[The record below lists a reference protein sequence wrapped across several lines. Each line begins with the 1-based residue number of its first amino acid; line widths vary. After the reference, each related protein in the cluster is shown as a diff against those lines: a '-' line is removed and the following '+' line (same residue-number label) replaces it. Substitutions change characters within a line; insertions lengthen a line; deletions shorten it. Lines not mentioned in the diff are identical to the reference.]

1 MHEDLDAPPEAKPA
15 PILIVDDKPAN
26 LLALESVLEP
36 LRRPIVCASSG
47 EAALRAVLET
57 DFAVI
62 LMDVRMP
69 DLDGMETA
77 SLIRERERSCQVPI
91 IFVTAEP
98 SDLDQIRHAYA
109 LGGVDYMIKPF
120 DPLIVRS
127 KVGAFVQ
134 LYEQAEALR
143 RHALLLAAESGRR
156 VMAER
161 MVQSKDLSIG
171 ILGHDL
177 RSPLAVIQTGLDLLK
192 ASPQNVEHMTLLGR
206 MDRSV
211 VRMERMVGDI
221 LDFARAN
228 AGGGMRVAP
237 EPGNLE
243 ETVRDHIDDLRAS
256 HRTREIQLESKGS
269 LHGTYDPGRIAQV
282 VCNLVGNALQHSK
295 DGVTRVVLDGSAGER
310 LRLEVSNPGTISAET
325 IPQLFE
331 PFRRG
336 DDSSNGLGLGLYI
349 VREIARA
356 HDGIVEVEVDRAKAV
371 TTFVFEFPRVP
382 AGSQTPA

>member
-1 MHEDLDAPPEAKPA
+1 MHEDLGHPDATPA
-15 PILIVDDKPAN
+15 QILIVDDKPAN
-26 LLALESVLEP
+26 LLALEAILEP
-36 LRRPIVCASSG
+36 LRRPIVCATSG

-69 DLDGMETA
+69 DLDGMEAA

-109 LGGVDYMIKPF
+109 LGGVDYVTKPL
-120 DPLIVRS
+120 DPLIMRS
-127 KVGAFVQ
+127 KVRAFIQ
-134 LYEQAEALR
+134 LHEQADALR
-143 RHALLLAAESGRR
+143 RHAVTLAAESGRR

-161 MVQSKDLSIG
+161 LVQSKDLSIG

-177 RSPLAVIQTGLDLLK
+177 RSPLAVLQTGLDILK
-192 ASPQNVEHMTLLGR
+192 ATPRNAEHMALLGR
-206 MDRSV
+206 MDRCV
-211 VRMERMVGDI
+211 GRMERMVGDI
-221 LDFARAN
+221 LDFARVSV
-228 AGGGMRVAP
+228 GGGMRVAP

-243 ETVRDHIDDLRAS
+243 ETVRDHIDDLRTS
-256 HRTREIQLESKGS
+256 HGTREIQLESKGS
-269 LHGTYDPGRIAQV
+269 LHGTYDAGRIAQV
-282 VCNLVGNALQHSK
+282 VCNLVGNALQHSTE
-295 DGVTRVVLDGSAGER
+295 GATRVVLDGSAGER
-310 LRLEVSNPGTISAET
+310 LRLVVSNPGTIPSET
-325 IPQLFE
+325 LPRLFE

-356 HDGIVEVEVDRAKAV
+356 HDGTVEVEIDRARAV
-371 TTFVFEFPRVP
+371 TTFVFEIPRTP
-382 AGSQTPA
+382 DGSSTPT